1 MGEEW
6 EGCACALGWSDF
18 VLCGFSKLGTCQV
31 VPNCCRTP
39 ILKYHFLELPTFV
52 A

>member
-18 VLCGFSKLGTCQV
+18 VLCGFSKLGTLL
-31 VPNCCRTP
+31 P
-39 ILKYHFLELPTFV
+39 IRYIFRSSLPKHR
-52 A
+52 